1 MYAIDLKFLLSV
13 VLNGSY
19 FSVDVKNNT
28 SYSNLEQ
35 LLSGQ
40 VITLKNWNTI
50 CPTPDDPISFN
61 INQPWT
67 QYSGKLGMKA
77 ILCQLLSI
85 QIPLTQKNIVP
96 AGGKRTHIHI
106 SL

>member
-1 MYAIDLKFLLSV
+1 MYGIDLKFLLSV

-40 VITLKNWNTI
+40 
-50 CPTPDDPISFN
+50 DD
-61 INQPWT
+61 
-67 QYSGKLGMKA
+67 K
-77 ILCQLLSI
+77 
-85 QIPLTQKNIVP
+85 
-96 AGGKRTHIHI
+96 
-106 SL
+106 